1 MKVEA
6 GGDASAS
13 SFILH
18 PLSFDPVDPR
28 LVMLIV
34 VGAAILVVV
43 ALPFA
48 WYNKLVRLRQLIRES
63 WGNVDVQLR
72 RRYDLIPNLVNTVK
86 GYATHERDVLERVI
100 EARNRAQANTG
111 AVGSQSED
119 ERRLVDATK
128 QLFAVA
134 EAYPQ
139 LKASA
144 NFLALQKELVDT
156 EDRIAA
162 ARRFYN
168 ANVRDYN
175 VSRTTFPVM
184 LVAGFGDFPPA
195 DYFEVEDHTVR
206 AAPA

>member
-1 MKVEA
+1 M
-6 GGDASAS
+6 DNPTT
-13 SFILH
+13 I
-18 PLSFDPVDPR
+18 
-28 LVMLIV
+28 
-34 VGAAILVVV
+34 ILVVIGVAVVVAV
-43 ALPFA
+43 ALPMA

-72 RRYDLIPNLVNTVK
+72 RRYDLIPNLVATVK

-100 EARNRAQANTG
+100 EARNRAQANRG

-128 QLFAVA
+128 QLFAVV

-184 LVAGFGDFPPA
+184 LVAGFGDFPPQ

-206 AAPA
+206 AAPVVSMTT

>member
-1 MKVEA
+1 
-6 GGDASAS
+6 
-13 SFILH
+13 
-18 PLSFDPVDPR
+18 
-28 LVMLIV
+28 MLIV
-34 VGAAILVVV
+34 AAV
-43 ALPFA
+43 ALLVIVGLPLA

-72 RRYDLIPNLVNTVK
+72 RRYDLIPNLVATVK

-100 EARNRAQANTG
+100 EARNRAQANRG
-111 AVGSQSED
+111 AIGAQSED

-128 QLFAVA
+128 QLFAVV

-184 LVAGFGDFPPA
+184 LVAGFGDFPPQ

-206 AAPA
+206 AAPVVSMTT

>member
-1 MKVEA
+1 
-6 GGDASAS
+6 
-13 SFILH
+13 
-18 PLSFDPVDPR
+18 VDNPATIG
-28 LVMLIV
+28 LIV
-34 VGAAILVVV
+34 VVGVVV
-43 ALPFA
+43 LAICLPLA

-111 AVGSQSED
+111 AVGSQSAD
-119 ERRLVDATK
+119 ERQLVDATK
-128 QLFAVA
+128 QLFAVV
-134 EAYPQ
+134 ENYPQ

-144 NFLALQKELVDT
+144 NFLALQRELVDT

-175 VSRTTFPVM
+175 VSRTTFPTM
-184 LVAGFGDFPPA
+184 LVAGFGDFPPQ
-195 DYFEVEDHTVR
+195 DYFEVDDHTVR
-206 AAPA
+206 AAPAVSLSQ

>member
-1 MKVEA
+1 M
-6 GGDASAS
+6 DSTTLL
-13 SFILH
+13 FIAAA
-18 PLSFDPVDPR
+18 VG
-28 LVMLIV
+28 LIV
-34 VGAAILVVV
+34 LV
-43 ALPFA
+43 ALPLA
-48 WYNKLVRLRQLIRES
+48 WFNKLVRLRQLIRES

-86 GYATHERDVLERVI
+86 GYATHEKDVLERVV

-119 ERRLVDATK
+119 ERRLVDATR
-128 QLFAVA
+128 QLFAVI
-134 EAYPQ
+134 ENYPQ

-144 NFLALQKELVDT
+144 NFLALQRELVDT

-168 ANVRDYN
+168 ANVRDYT
-175 VSRTTFPVM
+175 VSRTTFPTM

-195 DYFEVEDHTVR
+195 DYFEVDDHTIR
-206 AAPA
+206 AAPVVSMSEARG

>member
-1 MKVEA
+1 
-6 GGDASAS
+6 
-13 SFILH
+13 
-18 PLSFDPVDPR
+18 
-28 LVMLIV
+28 
-34 VGAAILVVV
+34 
-43 ALPFA
+43 LPIA

-86 GYATHERDVLERVI
+86 GYAQHERDTLDAVI
-100 EARNRAQANTG
+100 DARNRAEANHG
-111 AVGSQSED
+111 AIGSQAQD
-119 ERRLVDATK
+119 EQKLVSATRH
-128 QLFAVA
+128 LFAVA

-144 NFLALQKELVDT
+144 NFLALQQELTNT

-175 VSRTTFPVM
+175 IARTTFPTM
-184 LVAGFGDFPPA
+184 LVAGMGDFPPA
-195 DYFEVEDHTVR
+195 DFFEVEDSSVR
-206 AAPA
+206 QTPVVSFAANANVA